1 MSLASSRASRVEWR
15 FPWCDGV
22 EAAPKDG
29 NPPAYLAGSRDGTEP
44 SFGHTFVDVCRPTP
58 SSERFVEVDQVWALL
73 DAAAVRERRIT
84 VYRASV
90 YPGRVIL
97 SPC

>member
-1 MSLASSRASRVEWR
+1 
-15 FPWCDGV
+15 
-22 EAAPKDG
+22 
-29 NPPAYLAGSRDGTEP
+29 
-44 SFGHTFVDVCRPTP
+44 
-58 SSERFVEVDQVWALL
+58 VDQVWALL